1 MNKKLTYLENLMKL
15 ESERMFIIRKLE
27 NYEKE
32 LIKVTDK
39 LRELI

>member
-27 NYEKE
+27 NYKKE
-32 LIKVTDK
+32 LIKVNDK

>member
-32 LIKVTDK
+32 LIKVNDK